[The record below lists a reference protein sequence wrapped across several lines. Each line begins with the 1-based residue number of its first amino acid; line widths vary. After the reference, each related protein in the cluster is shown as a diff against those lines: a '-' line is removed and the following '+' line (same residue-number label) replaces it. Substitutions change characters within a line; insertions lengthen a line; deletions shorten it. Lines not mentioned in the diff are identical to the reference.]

1 MEYFVAELPF
11 QHYFLAQRY
20 LCLLAFLNRDWGEED
35 TVVGCDGHF
44 AVSNL
49 LKLVDVADL
58 IQFAAVYIPQ
68 VGNVYEIAI
77 AFILTTEKKS
87 IDFQETSD
95 VGLGLYVSIHWPLD
109 IVFTNLYRRTPAA
122 DEDHVVYFHQAF
134 RVLGLNVSSRSHR
147 ASFNYFDSMWLCL
160 HKDER
165 SGSIYELWIQI
176 VTDPEASVFGVGEC
190 QFVGSYR
197 ERNLLRNEIYELSF

>member
-1 MEYFVAELPF
+1 MKYFVAELSF

-20 LCLLAFLNRDWGEED
+20 LGLLAFLNGDWGKED

-49 LKLVDVADL
+49 LKLIDVADL
-58 IQFAAVYIPQ
+58 VQFAAVNIPQ
-68 VGNVYEIAI
+68 IGNVYEITI

-95 VGLGLYVSIHWPLD
+95 VGLGLYVGIDWHLD
-109 IVFTNLYRRTPAA
+109 IIFTNLYRRTPAA
-122 DEDHVVYFHQAF
+122 DEDCVVYFHQAF
-134 RVLGLNVSSRSHR
+134 RVLGLNVSYRSHR
-147 ASFNYFDSMWLCL
+147 ASFNYLDSMWLRL

-165 SGSIYELWIQI
+165 SGSINELRIQI
-176 VTDPEASVFGVGEC
+176 VTDPEASVFGIGEC

-197 ERNLLRNEIYELSF
+197 ERYLFRNEIYKLSF